1 MTVASFT
8 QCTLLHH
15 DTTVVGQ
22 GDRLRHLHLGPRSVV
37 GGGDFQG
44 LEVRVRRLRWDIGS
58 KVQHTSVEVLEC
70 VSDHHHKQ

>member
-44 LEVRVRRLRWDIGS
+44 LEVRVRKEGEDKASR
-58 KVQHTSVEVLEC
+58 HPA
-70 VSDHHHKQ
+70 